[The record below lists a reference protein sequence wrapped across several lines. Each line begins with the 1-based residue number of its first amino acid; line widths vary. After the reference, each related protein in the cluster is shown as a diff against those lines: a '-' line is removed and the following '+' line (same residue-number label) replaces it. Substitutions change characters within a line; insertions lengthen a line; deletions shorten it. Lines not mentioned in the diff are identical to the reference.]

1 MPTFSIPETN
11 RQVLYLTNSPD
22 GAVLLD
28 SDNDRL
34 LKLNAIGAVMWIA
47 LAAGRPK
54 AAVAEAIAGQ
64 YQVEVSRVSQDL
76 DTLLAVA
83 AQLGLTPEIQ
93 LLIEDEGLS
102 EEQQGESFP
111 WYGQDGSKARPQSA
125 RWAVLSALVGL
136 AVFDFILSA
145 LSFKSLC
152 TAVKAWP
159 VKPKSNSDPD
169 LVGRIC
175 AAVEKA
181 CVWYPKK
188 ALCLQRSAVT
198 ACMLRRWGIHAR
210 MVVGVRPIPFLA
222 HAWVEA
228 NGSVVND
235 FPKVKKFYRTISSY

>member
-1 MPTFSIPETN
+1 MPTPSVPVAN
-11 RQVLYLTNSPD
+11 KRVLYFINSPD

-28 SDNDRL
+28 SDSDQM
-34 LKLNAIGAVMWIA
+34 LKFNSIGAEMWIA

-54 AAVAEAIAGQ
+54 LELTEAIARK
-64 YQVEVSRVSQDL
+64 YQVDVSCVSRDL
-76 DTLLAVA
+76 DALLTDA
-83 AQLGLTPEIQ
+83 ALLGITPEIQ
-93 LLIEDEGLS
+93 LLIEDEAS
-102 EEQQGESFP
+102 TDEQHGESFP
-111 WYGQDGSKARPQSA
+111 WYGQDGSKARPEPPRLA
-125 RWAVLSALVGL
+125 ALSALAGL

-145 LSFKSLC
+145 LSFKFLC
-152 TAVKAWP
+152 SAVKAWP

-198 ACMLRRWGIHAR
+198 ACMLRRWGIQAR
-210 MVVGVRPIPFLA
+210 MVVGVRPMPFLA